1 MSKFHKLEHVKDYD
15 EDWLLDGQS
24 VADSEGLE
32 VQWPTGEVTL
42 HRVSVH
48 VSRYEGRGGMD
59 ESSSS
64 KRLSVLV
71 SVKGA
76 DRDVSL
82 DEDSLVRR
90 VSLWHCPKCGHS
102 QRGIET
108 MDEIERLKARNE
120 SCANQGIGLT
130 APGSSAYTP

>member
-1 MSKFHKLEHVKDYD
+1 MSDFCKLEHVKGYD
-15 EDWLLDGQS
+15 TDWLLNGRSIVDG
-24 VADSEGLE
+24 EGLE
-32 VQWPTGEVTL
+32 VRWPDGEVTL

-76 DRDVSL
+76 NRDVAL
-82 DEDSLVRR
+82 DEESWVCR
-90 VSLWHCPKCGHS
+90 VPLWHCPKCGHF
-102 QRGIET
+102 QR
-108 MDEIERLKARNE
+108 KAAE
-120 SCANQGIGLT
+120 
-130 APGSSAYTP
+130 